1 MRRKIIQYI
10 FVGVFAMLFG
20 SSLVVASCSAA
31 SGTAKSTEIT
41 GNSYFDKALYEQI
54 HECYHRQNSP
64 MQNGFTATEFFAWNM
79 DGVFYSTLTINDAVS
94 QGYLPLVTNKYKI
107 NYVNCDELLVHGVPG
122 ADLNYVFAP
131 FLNSENSKVRI
142 PNAKNESEK
151 NYEKIDAFLT
161 KMGYTKRS
169 NNSSGNLQCVRFQYK
184 MLEST
189 II

>member
-64 MQNGFTATEFFAWNM
+64 MQRLSFLHGIWMAFF
-79 DGVFYSTLTINDAVS
+79 IR
-94 QGYLPLVTNKYKI
+94 
-107 NYVNCDELLVHGVPG
+107 H
-122 ADLNYVFAP
+122 
-131 FLNSENSKVRI
+131 
-142 PNAKNESEK
+142 
-151 NYEKIDAFLT
+151 
-161 KMGYTKRS
+161 
-169 NNSSGNLQCVRFQYK
+169 
-184 MLEST
+184 
-189 II
+189 